1 MKGFC
6 MSSRAMVV
14 ESPWPVRQTVS
25 GGRSRASLE
34 SERRIAAS
42 SPPGK
47 IGAAVPTRKQGVAHK
62 GNVPLLG
69 GSKQDDP
76 ARRMP
81 WRLDHLQ
88 ADIAHLESI
97 ALGEQTRRLPRV
109 GRLNAPHSSLFLDV
123 RMRHRHIL
131 RTQLI
136 LTALANGGSHAGNTT
151 NMIGM
156 AMSAHDAKHAYAG
169 MLGSEYALPSARLPM
184 RGR

>member
-1 MKGFC
+1 

-14 ESPWPVRQTVS
+14 ESPWPVKQTVS

-42 SPPGK
+42 SPPERSVRPCHPETGCRPQRRCSP
-47 IGAAVPTRKQGVAHK
+47 ARWQQTRR
-62 GNVPLLG
+62 
-69 GSKQDDP
+69 SR
-76 ARRMP
+76 RRMP
-81 WRLDHLQ
+81 WCLDHLQ

-97 ALGEQTRRLPRV
+97 ALGEQARRLPRV

-131 RTQLI
+131 STQLI

-156 AMSAHDAKHAYAG
+156 AMSAYGASMRTPGCLARICSTKRSPSHA
-169 MLGSEYALPSARLPM
+169 
-184 RGR
+184 GR